1 MERINIIENEL
12 DKKKETHFIG
22 SWNIRNDNLCKQIIN
37 FFEENKILHG
47 KGATSLGVDQTKKK
61 NNRYCNKPK

>member
-22 SWNIRNDNLCKQIIN
+22 SWNIKNDNLCKEIIK
-37 FFEENKILHG
+37 FFDENDELQKNGTTASGTNYANKKIW
-47 KGATSLGVDQTKKK
+47 
-61 NNRYCNKPK
+61 R